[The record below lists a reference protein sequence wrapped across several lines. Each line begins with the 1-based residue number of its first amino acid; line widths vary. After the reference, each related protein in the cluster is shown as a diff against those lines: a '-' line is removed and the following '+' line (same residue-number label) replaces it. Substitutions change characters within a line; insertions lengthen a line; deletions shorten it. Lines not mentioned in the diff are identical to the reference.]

1 MTPDAAATPGDLE
14 KAVPLIGAWRSD
26 RPIRDRCPEHHT
38 LILWEAGS
46 TLNVAGPP
54 DAASRCVPTRRGDVS
69 FLPAGS
75 SWSIVP
81 QRSGEAATVVGLP
94 RELLD
99 RAARARL
106 RPRLA
111 GSEHHPRTA
120 DAMRWLAHRQAYGPA
135 QSPLVDLLLARLA
148 AVAFCGM
155 VRRRDDAWLPP
166 ATLQRI
172 DDLARSG
179 GPARTLAT
187 VARMAGLGVSAFSRG
202 FRGSTGITPGEFLV
216 GVRMDAVAD
225 LLTSTELP
233 LPDIAKAVGMSSVAH
248 ANQQFR
254 ARHGVSL
261 SRYRMLRAGERGA
274 PAQGAEALDHGR
286 ELAKTAG

>member
-1 MTPDAAATPGDLE
+1 MRPYATAAHSDLN
-14 KAVPLIGAWRSD
+14 AAMPLVSTWRGD
-26 RPIRDRCPEHHT
+26 RPINGHPEHHM
-38 LILWEAGS
+38 LILWEAGA
-46 TLNVAGPP
+46 TLHLTGAQDAGPGTFP
-54 DAASRCVPTRRGDVS
+54 ARHGELS

-75 SWSIVP
+75 RQTIEAL
-81 QRSGEAATVVGLP
+81 RSGAAAILVGLP
-94 RELLD
+94 HALLD
-99 RAARARL
+99 RAACTAWQ
-106 RPRLA
+106 PRLA
-111 GSEHHPRTA
+111 ASGRHPRTA
-120 DAMRWLAHRQAYGPA
+120 DAIRWLAHRRVNGPV

-148 AVAFCGM
+148 ATAFCGM
-155 VRRRDDAWLPP
+155 VRRPDDAWLPP

-179 GPARTLAT
+179 GPAPTLAT
-187 VARMAGLGVSAFSRG
+187 VASLAGLGVSAFSRG

-233 LPDIAKAVGMSSVAH
+233 LPDVARAVGMSSVAH

-261 SRYRMLRAGERGA
+261 SRYRMLRAAARGA
-274 PAQGAEALDHGR
+274 PAAETSALEAYR
-286 ELAKTAG
+286 ELAKTDR